1 MDKVWLV
8 TGCSGGLGRQ
18 IAASV
23 LAAGDRLV
31 ATSRRASSLDGLTA
45 DFPKTVRVVE
55 LDVTDP
61 ARCDAAVRVA
71 VETFGGLDVL
81 VNNAGYADM
90 AAFEDMPPPVFQAQ
104 IDANFTGVVNL
115 TRAALPVMRAQG
127 RGHIIQISSV
137 GDRVAVPGLSG
148 YQAAKH
154 AVNGFSAALALEV
167 APLGIRVT
175 VAEPGGMR
183 TEWAGD
189 SMTTLPLSGR
199 YRQVIEPV
207 EASLR
212 AASGN
217 QPGDPARI
225 AQVLLDLVEAADPPT
240 RLLLGTDAVEVA
252 RQAAAALAA
261 SDDRWQKV
269 SESTDY
275 R

>member
-1 MDKVWLV
+1 MAKVWLV

-23 LAAGDRLV
+23 LAAGNRLV
-31 ATSRRASSLDGLTA
+31 ATSRRASSLAGLA
-45 DFPKTVRVVE
+45 AEFPGAVRLVE

-61 ARCDAAVRVA
+61 DQCATAVEAA

-90 AAFEDMPPPVFQAQ
+90 AAFEDMPPAVFQAQ

-115 TRAALPVMRAQG
+115 TRAALPVMRAQA

-183 TEWAGD
+183 TEWAGT
-189 SMTTLPLSGR
+189 SMTTLPLSEA

-212 AASGN
+212 AASGH

-225 AQVLLDLVEAADPPT
+225 AQVLLDLAEATDPPT

-252 RQAAAALAA
+252 RQAAEALAA
-261 SDDRWQKV
+261 SDTRWQKV